1 VKAYVEMASVL
12 ITGIGLLSAVAAV
25 CITRAFRPGA
35 GVLLDFL
42 MAAGLIRMAA
52 DPRWGTLALTA
63 AVIALRRMVSRS
75 LLSKVHRETP

>member
-12 ITGIGLLSAVAAV
+12 ITDIGLLAAVAAV
-25 CITRAFRPGA
+25 CIHGRSGREPVSFC
-35 GVLLDFL
+35 